1 MPVSAPPSPSP
12 PPRMSREQRALYAL
26 AGLTTRYPVTI
37 LAACLALVGVALSY
51 TATHLEFVTGRNDLI
66 DSDKPYIKLEEQYT
80 EEFGSVDQFFV
91 VVEPQDIAQGKAFVA
106 RLGELLVRETAY
118 IEEVF
123 YQIDTTSLDGK
134 KLLYLPSQDLR
145 SLFDDL
151 SGSRELVHEITTTPG
166 LNTLFEA
173 INHQIAEA
181 TVSHL
186 VGGLF
191 DFAPSEEEPLG
202 DDPGQASS
210 PQPGLF
216 DYDLQDP
223 PPPSSEAAQDAADE
237 TPTPQIGFLN
247 SLLYEMDQALSN
259 PAHRYRS
266 PWEEFFGDTQEL
278 SDEGFLVSGNRR
290 FLFMLVQPA
299 EPEEAGL
306 TELQDAIVT
315 IRRIIHELRA
325 EFPGLDAGLTG
336 IEVLDTDEM
345 TSAQSDAPAATLA
358 TTLGIGLLYLIFFQR
373 IRHPVLILSSLLVG
387 LCWTMGFVTLAV
399 GHLTIISVFVAPLLL
414 GLADDFGVHFMTRYE
429 EERGAGRDPVAAL
442 HQVAIHT
449 GPSIIAGACT
459 TALAFAAIMLADFR
473 GMQELGLMSSVGI
486 LLALLAMF
494 SFLPALIVVVE
505 RIRPWRVHTPR
516 TSLLNA
522 SFAALGRLIERRRRS
537 VLALAG
543 VLTVAS
549 LAALPTVRFDYDLLN
564 LQAHGTPSVEWE
576 RRIIAHSER
585 ASWNALATA
594 TSPQAAVQKA
604 TAFEALPVVETVES
618 VASFIPADQDRRLP
632 LVRAL
637 QPLLAD
643 LPPTLAATQPVV
655 VPALR
660 RSLDQ
665 IRFKVRESN
674 EDWDPENRPTES
686 ELSTARARLKTIVAR
701 LQDLPEAEAR
711 AALGRF
717 QADLFQDFAD
727 VWSLLRNNIQPA
739 GPITMADIPPQL
751 KKRFVSR
758 AEDKFLLQIYPKH
771 NIREQHALEAF
782 IRQLRE
788 LDPDVTGSPVIGYE
802 SIRAMQQGYIEAAI
816 YALVAIVLVT
826 FGTLRR
832 VTDTLLA
839 LLPLGLGMVWAAG
852 LMWLCK
858 LQFNVANLVAAP
870 LIIGIG
876 IENGIHLVHRF
887 REDDRMTPAS
897 LVAGSTGQAVA
908 LFSLTTMV
916 GFGSLMIAKY
926 YGVFSMG
933 LLLSLA
939 VGSVLVASLVV
950 LPMLLTRPAH
960 QTAVAGE
967 SCRGRVE
974 AEG

>member
-1 MPVSAPPSPSP
+1 MPVSVPPSSSP
-12 PPRMSREQRALYAL
+12 PSHLSREQRALYAL
-26 AGLTTRYPVTI
+26 ARLTTTYPVTI
-37 LAACLALVGVALSY
+37 LVACLVLVGVALSY
-51 TATHLEFVTGRNDLI
+51 TAAHLEFVTGRNDLI

-80 EEFGSVDQFFV
+80 QEFGSVDQFFV

-134 KLLYLPSQDLR
+134 KLLYLPSQDLH

-202 DDPGQASS
+202 DDPGQASA

-216 DYDLQDP
+216 DSDLQDP
-223 PPPSSEAAQDAADE
+223 PSSEEAQDAADE

-247 SLLYEMDQALSN
+247 SLLHEMDQALSN

-315 IRRIIHELRA
+315 IRRIIHELRP

-358 TTLGIGLLYLIFFQR
+358 TTLGIGLLYLGFFQR

-442 HQVAIHT
+442 HQVYIHT

-505 RIRPWRVHTPR
+505 RVRPWRVRPTR
-516 TSLLNA
+516 AGFLSA
-522 SFAALGRLIERRRRS
+522 GFAALGRLIERRRRP
-537 VLALAG
+537 VFALAG
-543 VLTVAS
+543 LLTLAS
-549 LAALPTVRFDYDLLN
+549 LIALPTGRFDYDLLN

-604 TAFEALPVVETVES
+604 AAFEALPVVETVES
-618 VASFIPADQDRRLP
+618 VASFIPAGQDQRLP

-643 LPPTLAATQPVV
+643 LPPTLAATQPVA
-655 VPALR
+655 VPSLR

-674 EDWDPENRPTES
+674 EDWDPEKRPTES
-686 ELSTARARLKTIVAR
+686 ELSTARTRLKTIVGQ
-701 LQDLPEAEAR
+701 LQDLPEDETR
-711 AALGRF
+711 AALSRF

-758 AEDKFLLQIYPKH
+758 TEDKFLLQIYPKH

-816 YALVAIVLVT
+816 YALIAIVLVT

-839 LLPLGLGMVWAAG
+839 LLPLGLGMIWAAG

-950 LPMLLTRPAH
+950 LPMLLSRPAH

>member
-1 MPVSAPPSPSP
+1 MPVSVPPSPSP
-12 PPRMSREQRALYAL
+12 PSQLSREQRVLYAL
-26 AGLTTRYPVTI
+26 ARLTTTYPVTI
-37 LAACLALVGVALSY
+37 LVACLVLVGVALSY

-80 EEFGSVDQFFV
+80 QEFGSVDQFFV
-91 VVEPQDIAQGKAFVA
+91 VVEPQDIAQGKAFVT

-134 KLLYLPSQDLR
+134 KLLYLPSQDLH

-202 DDPGQASS
+202 DDPGQASA

-216 DYDLQDP
+216 DYDPQDP
-223 PPPSSEAAQDAADE
+223 PGSAEAQDAADE

-315 IRRIIHELRA
+315 IRRIIHQLRP

-442 HQVAIHT
+442 YQVCIHT

-505 RIRPWRVHTPR
+505 RVRPWRVRPAR
-516 TSLLNA
+516 AGFLSA
-522 SFAALGRLIERRRRS
+522 GFSALGRLIERRRRS

-543 VLTVAS
+543 VLTLAS
-549 LAALPTVRFDYDLLN
+549 LVALPTVRFDYDLLN

-594 TSPQAAVQKA
+594 TSPQAAVRKA
-604 TAFEALPVVETVES
+604 AAFEALPVVETVES
-618 VASFIPADQDRRLP
+618 VASFIPAGQDRRLP

-674 EDWDPENRPTES
+674 EDWDPEKRPTES
-686 ELSTARARLKTIVAR
+686 ELSTARARLKTIVGR
-701 LQDLPEAEAR
+701 LQDLPEDEAR
-711 AALGRF
+711 AALSRF

-782 IRQLRE
+782 IGQLRE

-816 YALVAIVLVT
+816 YALIAIVLVT

-852 LMWLCK
+852 LMWLCN

-916 GFGSLMIAKY
+916 GFGSLMIAQY

-960 QTAVAGE
+960 QTAEAGE

>member
-191 DFAPSEEEPLG
+191 DFAPEE
-202 DDPGQASS
+202 
-210 PQPGLF
+210 
-216 DYDLQDP
+216 
-223 PPPSSEAAQDAADE
+223 AQDAADE

-442 HQVAIHT
+442 HQVSIHT

-522 SFAALGRLIERRRRS
+522 GFAALGRLIERRRRS

-604 TAFEALPVVETVES
+604 AAFEALPVVETVES

-950 LPMLLTRPAH
+950 LPMLLSRPAH

>member
-1 MPVSAPPSPSP
+1 MPGSVPPSPSP
-12 PPRMSREQRALYAL
+12 PSHLSREQRALYAL
-26 AGLTTRYPVTI
+26 ARLTTTYPVT
-37 LAACLALVGVALSY
+37 LLVACLVLVGVALSY
-51 TATHLEFVTGRNDLI
+51 TAAHLEFVTGRNDLI

-80 EEFGSVDQFFV
+80 QEFGSVDQFFV

-134 KLLYLPSQDLR
+134 KLLYLPSQDLH

-202 DDPGQASS
+202 DDPGQASA

-216 DYDLQDP
+216 DSDLQDP
-223 PPPSSEAAQDAADE
+223 PSSEEAQDAADE
-237 TPTPQIGFLN
+237 APAPQIGFLN
-247 SLLYEMDQALSN
+247 SLLHEMDQALSN

-315 IRRIIHELRA
+315 IRRIIHELRP

-358 TTLGIGLLYLIFFQR
+358 TTLGIGLLYLGFFQR

-442 HQVAIHT
+442 HQVYIHT

-505 RIRPWRVHTPR
+505 RVRPWRVRPAR
-516 TSLLNA
+516 AGFLSA
-522 SFAALGRLIERRRRS
+522 GFAALGRLIERRRRP

-543 VLTVAS
+543 LLTLAS
-549 LAALPTVRFDYDLLN
+549 LVALPTVRFDYDLLN

-604 TAFEALPVVETVES
+604 AAFEALPVVETVES
-618 VASFIPADQDRRLP
+618 VASFIPAGQDQRLP

-643 LPPTLAATQPVV
+643 LPPTLAATQPVA

-674 EDWDPENRPTES
+674 EDWDPEKRPTES
-686 ELSTARARLKTIVAR
+686 ELSTARARLKTIVGQ
-701 LQDLPEAEAR
+701 LQDLPEDETR
-711 AALGRF
+711 AALSRF

-758 AEDKFLLQIYPKH
+758 TEDKFLLQIYPKH

-816 YALVAIVLVT
+816 YALIAIVLVT

-950 LPMLLTRPAH
+950 LPMLLSRPAH